1 MAGSEGA
8 EDSAGVRGMIPD
20 WANNLLE
27 RVLPEATWFDLL
39 IMSAALWFSL
49 GIVLRLLGVI

>member
-1 MAGSEGA
+1 
-8 EDSAGVRGMIPD
+8 MIPD

-27 RVLPEATWFDLL
+27 RVLPEASWFDLF

-49 GIVLRLLGVI
+49 GIVLRLCGVI